1 MTNIKLTIEY
11 HGLPYSGWQSQ
22 KNEKTVQDEIQKAIF
37 KFSGEKKII
46 QGAGRTDAGVHAL
59 AQCANFTMEK
69 EFSEYQILHGINFHL
84 GNEKIKITQVEKV
97 EDDFNARFTAKLKTY
112 HYQIYNSISPSVLQD
127 EVSVHIKQP
136 LNLGAMK
143 EAIQYF
149 IGKHDFS
156 SFRARGCQAKT
167 PIRSINQTNIEQ
179 IDKKIIFIFQ
189 AQSFLYQQIR
199 VMVGSL
205 LEVGL
210 NNQKP
215 SWIGELLNQKN
226 RSLAGPTM
234 PSKGLLLK
242 DIQY

>member
-22 KNEKTVQDEIQKAIF
+22 KNEKTVQDEIQKSIF

-59 AQCANFTMEK
+59 AQCANFTLDK
-69 EFSEYQILHGINFHL
+69 NFSEYQILSGINFHL
-84 GNEKIKITQVEKV
+84 GNEKIKITHVEKV
-97 EDDFNARFTAKLKTY
+97 DDDFNARFTAKLKTY

-127 EVSVHIKQP
+127 EVSVHIKQ
-136 LNLGAMK
+136 LLDIKAMK
-143 EAIQYF
+143 AATQF
-149 IGKHDFS
+149 LIGKYDFS

-167 PIRSINQTNIEQ
+167 PIRNINMANIVHEG
-179 IDKKIIFIFQ
+179 KKIIFIFQ

-199 VMVGSL
+199 IMVGSL
-205 LEVGL
+205 LEIGL

-215 SWIGELLNQKN
+215 SWITDLLNQKN
-226 RSLAGPTM
+226 RSLAVPTM

>member
-11 HGLPYSGWQSQ
+11 HVLPYSGWQSQ

-127 EVSVHIKQP
+127 EVSVHIRQP

>member
-1 MTNIKLTIEY
+1 
-11 HGLPYSGWQSQ
+11 
-22 KNEKTVQDEIQKAIF
+22 
-37 KFSGEKKII
+37 
-46 QGAGRTDAGVHAL
+46 
-59 AQCANFTMEK
+59 
-69 EFSEYQILHGINFHL
+69 
-84 GNEKIKITQVEKV
+84 
-97 EDDFNARFTAKLKTY
+97 
-112 HYQIYNSISPSVLQD
+112 
-127 EVSVHIKQP
+127 
-136 LNLGAMK
+136 MK

>member
-37 KFSGEKKII
+37 MFSGEKKII

-84 GNEKIKITQVEKV
+84 GNEKIKITQVKKV

-127 EVSVHIKQP
+127 EISVHIKQ
-136 LNLGAMK
+136 LLDIAAMK
-143 EAIQYF
+143 TAIQFF
-149 IGKHDFS
+149 IGKYDFS

-167 PIRSINQTNIEQ
+167 PIRSINMARIEQ
-179 IDKKIIFIFQ
+179 DGKKIIFIFQ

-199 VMVGSL
+199 IMVGSL

-210 NNQKP
+210 KNKDP
-215 SWIGELLNQKN
+215 SWISDLLGEKN

-234 PSKGLLLK
+234 PSKGLVLNQ
-242 DIQY
+242 IEY

>member
-46 QGAGRTDAGVHAL
+46 QGASRTDAGVHAL
-59 AQCANFTMEK
+59 AQCANFSLEK
-69 EFSEYQILHGINFHL
+69 DFSEYQILSGINFHL
-84 GNEKIKITQVEKV
+84 GNEKIKIIQVEKV
-97 EDDFNARFTAKLKTY
+97 DDNFNARFTAKLKTY
-112 HYQIYNSISPSVLQD
+112 YYQIYNSISPSVLQD
-127 EVSVHIKQP
+127 EISVHIRQP
-136 LNLGAMK
+136 LNVEAMR
-143 EAIQYF
+143 EAIPKF

-167 PIRSINQTNIEQ
+167 PIRSINMTEIDQE
-179 IDKKIIFIFQ
+179 DKKIIFIFQ

-199 VMVGSL
+199 IMVGSL
-205 LEVGL
+205 LEIGL

-215 SWIGELLNQKN
+215 SWITDLLNQKN

>member
-127 EVSVHIKQP
+127 EVSVHIRQP

-167 PIRSINQTNIEQ
+167 PTRSINQTNIEQ

>member
-59 AQCANFTMEK
+59 AQCANFMMEK
-69 EFSEYQILHGINFHL
+69 KFSEYQILHGINFHL

-127 EVSVHIKQP
+127 EVSVHIRQP

-215 SWIGELLNQKN
+215 SWIGELLKQKY

>member
-59 AQCANFTMEK
+59 AQCANFMMEK

-143 EAIQYF
+143 DAIQYF

>member
-1 MTNIKLTIEY
+1 MTNIKLIIEY

-59 AQCANFTMEK
+59 AQCANFTLEK
-69 EFSEYQILHGINFHL
+69 EFSEYQILSGINFHL
-84 GNEKIKITQVEKV
+84 GSEKIKITHVEKV
-97 EDDFNARFTAKLKTY
+97 DDNFNARFTAKLKTY

-127 EVSVHIKQP
+127 EISVHFKQLLDIK
-136 LNLGAMK
+136 AMK
-143 EAIQYF
+143 TAIQFF
-149 IGKHDFS
+149 IGKYDFS

-167 PIRSINQTNIEQ
+167 PIRSINMASIVQ
-179 IDKKIIFIFQ
+179 DGKKIIFIFQ

-199 VMVGSL
+199 IMVGSL

-210 NNQKP
+210 KNKDP
-215 SWIGELLNQKN
+215 SWIRDLLVEKN

-234 PSKGLLLK
+234 PAKGLVLNQ
-242 DIQY
+242 IEY

>member
-127 EVSVHIKQP
+127 EVSVHIRQH
-136 LNLGAMK
+136 LNLVAMK

-149 IGKHDFS
+149 VGKHDFS
-156 SFRARGCQAKT
+156 SFRAKGCQAKT
-167 PIRSINQTNIEQ
+167 PIRSINQTTIEQ
-179 IDKKIIFIFQ
+179 VEKKIIFIFQ

-199 VMVGSL
+199 IMVGSL

-215 SWIGELLNQKN
+215 SWIKELLNQKN

>member
-97 EDDFNARFTAKLKTY
+97 EDEFNARFTAKLKTY

-127 EVSVHIKQP
+127 EVSVHIRQP

-143 EAIQYF
+143 EAVQYF

>member
-59 AQCANFTMEK
+59 AQCVNFILEK
-69 EFSEYQILHGINFHL
+69 DFSEYQILKGINFHL
-84 GNEKIKITQVEKV
+84 GSEKIKITQVEKV
-97 EDDFNARFTAKLKTY
+97 HDDFNARFTAKLKTY

-127 EVSVHIKQP
+127 HICVHIKPP
-136 LNLGAMK
+136 LDISGMK
-143 EAIQYF
+143 EAVRYF

-156 SFRARGCQAKT
+156 SFRASGCQANT
-167 PIRSINQTNIEQ
+167 PFRSMNNANILHEE
-179 IDKKIIFIFQ
+179 KKITFVFQ

-199 VMVGSL
+199 IMVGSL
-205 LEVGL
+205 IEVGL
-210 NNQKP
+210 DNKK
-215 SWIGELLNQKN
+215 S
-226 RSLAGPTM
+226 S
-234 PSKGLLLK
+234 
-242 DIQY
+242 

>member
-1 MTNIKLTIEY
+1 MAYHILDGSHKKMKKLFKMKFKKQF
-11 HGLPYSGWQSQ
+11 LSSQ
-22 KNEKTVQDEIQKAIF
+22 VK
-37 KFSGEKKII
+37 KKII

-127 EVSVHIKQP
+127 EVSVHIRQS
-136 LNLGAMK
+136 LNLVALK

-149 IGKHDFS
+149 VGKHDFS
-156 SFRARGCQAKT
+156 SFRAKGCQAKT
-167 PIRSINQTNIEQ
+167 PIRSINQTTIEQ
-179 IDKKIIFIFQ
+179 VEKKIIFIFQ

-199 VMVGSL
+199 IMVGSL

-215 SWIGELLNQKN
+215 SWIRELLNQKN

>member
-1 MTNIKLTIEY
+1 MTNIKLTVEY

-59 AQCANFTMEK
+59 AQCANFTLEK
-69 EFSEYQILHGINFHL
+69 EFSEYQILSGINFHL
-84 GNEKIKITQVEKV
+84 RNEKIKITHVEKV
-97 EDDFNARFTAKLKTY
+97 DDDFNARFTAKLKTY

-127 EVSVHIKQP
+127 EISVHIKQ
-136 LNLGAMK
+136 LLDIKAMK
-143 EAIQYF
+143 SAIQFF
-149 IGKHDFS
+149 IGKYDFS

-167 PIRSINQTNIEQ
+167 PIRSINMASIER
-179 IDKKIIFIFQ
+179 DGKKIIFIFQ

-199 VMVGSL
+199 IMVGSL

-210 NNQKP
+210 KNKDP
-215 SWIGELLNQKN
+215 SWISNLLGEKN

-234 PSKGLLLK
+234 PAKGLVLNQ
-242 DIQY
+242 IEY

>member
-127 EVSVHIKQP
+127 EVSVHIRQP

-149 IGKHDFS
+149 IGKYDFS

-167 PIRSINQTNIEQ
+167 PIRSINKTNIEQ

>member
-127 EVSVHIKQP
+127 EVSVHIRQP

-167 PIRSINQTNIEQ
+167 PIRSINKTYIEQ

-215 SWIGELLNQKN
+215 SWIGKLLDQKN

>member
-127 EVSVHIKQP
+127 EVSVHIRQP
-136 LNLGAMK
+136 LNLFAMK

-149 IGKHDFS
+149 VGKHDFS
-156 SFRARGCQAKT
+156 SFRAKGCQAKT
-167 PIRSINQTNIEQ
+167 PIRSINQTTIEQ
-179 IDKKIIFIFQ
+179 VEKKIIFIFQ

-199 VMVGSL
+199 IMVGSL

-215 SWIGELLNQKN
+215 SWIRELLNQKN

>member
-22 KNEKTVQDEIQKAIF
+22 KNEKSVQDEVQKAIF

-59 AQCANFTMEK
+59 AQCANFILEK
-69 EFSEYQILHGINFHL
+69 DFSEYQILSGINFHL

-97 EDDFNARFTAKLKTY
+97 DDDFNARFTAKLKTY

-127 EVSVHIKQP
+127 EISVHIRQP
-136 LNLGAMK
+136 LNVVAMR
-143 EAIQYF
+143 EAIQNF

-156 SFRARGCQAKT
+156 SFRARGCQART
-167 PIRSINQTNIEQ
+167 PFRSIKMTDIKQEE
-179 IDKKIIFIFQ
+179 KKITFIFQ

-199 VMVGSL
+199 IMVGSL
-205 LEVGL
+205 LDIGMSKK
-210 NNQKP
+210 KP
-215 SWIGELLNQKN
+215 SWIKELLRYKN
-226 RSLAGPTM
+226 RNIAGPTV
-234 PSKGLLLK
+234 PAKGLILTE
-242 DIQY
+242 IIY

>member
-11 HGLPYSGWQSQ
+11 HGLLYSGWQSQ

-59 AQCANFTMEK
+59 AQCANFSLEK
-69 EFSEYQILHGINFHL
+69 DFSEYQILNGINFHL
-84 GNEKIKITQVEKV
+84 GNEKIKIIQVEKV
-97 EDDFNARFTAKLKTY
+97 SDDFNARFMAKLKTY

-127 EVSVHIKQP
+127 EFSVHIRQR
-136 LNLGAMK
+136 LNFVAMK
-143 EAIQYF
+143 EAIQFF

-156 SFRARGCQAKT
+156 AFRAKGCQAKT
-167 PIRSINQTNIEQ
+167 PIRSINIANIDHE
-179 IDKKIIFIFQ
+179 DNKISFIFQ

-199 VMVGSL
+199 IMVGSL

-210 NNQKP
+210 KDKDP
-215 SWIGELLNQKN
+215 SWIGDLLSKKN

-234 PSKGLLLK
+234 PAKGLILYN
-242 DIQY
+242 IEY

>member
-22 KNEKTVQDEIQKAIF
+22 KNEKTVQDEVQKAIF

-59 AQCANFTMEK
+59 AQCANFALEK
-69 EFSEYQILHGINFHL
+69 DYSEYQILSGINFHL
-84 GNEKIKITQVEKV
+84 GNEKIKIVQVEKV
-97 EDDFNARFTAKLKTY
+97 DDDFNARFTAKLKTY
-112 HYQIYNSISPSVLQD
+112 HYQIYNSISPSVLHD
-127 EVSVHIKQP
+127 EISVHIRQP
-136 LNLGAMK
+136 LNIDAMR
-143 EAIQYF
+143 EAIKIF

-167 PIRSINQTNIEQ
+167 PIRSINMTDINRE
-179 IDKKIIFIFQ
+179 DKKITFIFQ

-199 VMVGSL
+199 IMVGSL

-210 NNQKP
+210 NKKKP
-215 SWIGELLNQKN
+215 SWIKELLLYKN
-226 RSLAGPTM
+226 RNMAGPTV
-234 PSKGLLLK
+234 PAKGLILK
-242 DIQY
+242 EIIY

>member
-127 EVSVHIKQP
+127 EVSVHIRQP
-136 LNLGAMK
+136 LNLVAMK
-143 EAIQYF
+143 EGIQYF
-149 IGKHDFS
+149 VGQHDFS

-179 IDKKIIFIFQ
+179 VEKKIIFIFQ

-199 VMVGSL
+199 IMVGSL

-215 SWIGELLNQKN
+215 SWIRELLNQKN

>member
-127 EVSVHIKQP
+127 EVSVHIRQP

-149 IGKHDFS
+149 IGQHDFS

>member
-97 EDDFNARFTAKLKTY
+97 EDYFNTRFTAKLKTY

-127 EVSVHIKQP
+127 EVSVHIRQS
-136 LNLGAMK
+136 LNLVALK

-149 IGKHDFS
+149 VGKHDFS
-156 SFRARGCQAKT
+156 SFRAKGCQAKT
-167 PIRSINQTNIEQ
+167 PIRSINQTTIEQ
-179 IDKKIIFIFQ
+179 VEKKIIFIFQ

-199 VMVGSL
+199 IMVGSL

-215 SWIGELLNQKN
+215 SWIRELLNQKN

>member
-84 GNEKIKITQVEKV
+84 GNEKIKITRVEKV

-127 EVSVHIKQP
+127 EVSVHIRQP

>member
-1 MTNIKLTIEY
+1 MVFLILDGSLKKMKK
-11 HGLPYSGWQSQ
+11 Q
-22 KNEKTVQDEIQKAIF
+22 F
-37 KFSGEKKII
+37 KMKFKKQFLNFQVKKKII

-59 AQCANFTMEK
+59 AQCANFSLEK
-69 EFSEYQILHGINFHL
+69 EFSEYQILSGINFHL
-84 GNEKIKITQVEKV
+84 GNEKIKIIQVEKV
-97 EDDFNARFTAKLKTY
+97 DDNFNARFTAKLKTY
-112 HYQIYNSISPSVLQD
+112 YYQIYNSISPSVLQD
-127 EVSVHIKQP
+127 EISVHIRQP
-136 LNLGAMK
+136 LNVKAMR
-143 EAIQYF
+143 EAIPKF

-167 PIRSINQTNIEQ
+167 PIRSIDMTEIDQE
-179 IDKKIIFIFQ
+179 DKKIIFIFQ

-199 VMVGSL
+199 IMVGSL
-205 LEVGL
+205 LEIGL

-215 SWIGELLNQKN
+215 SWITDLLNQKN